1 MMRIDLPQC
10 NFKNCRFSFDGNCTN
25 KIEYDRC
32 EYRIEEDELIKAEP
46 VQHGRWI
53 DKGEYAVCT
62 ECGGRSGTQYDGV
75 VPIPLMTQYCPN
87 CGAKMDGGDENE
99 DGVD

>member
-1 MMRIDLPQC
+1 MRIDLPQC

-46 VQHGRWI
+46 VRHGRW
-53 DKGEYAVCT
+53 VPL
-62 ECGGRSGTQYDGV
+62 SYDGYTNGYPV
-75 VPIPLMTQYCPN
+75 YDEWECSECHFRCNGEGEPQIKYCPN
-87 CGAKMDGGDENE
+87 CGAKMRGEADE
-99 DGVD
+99 